1 MDPQK
6 LKQLVNTF
14 LQSETAYTQ
23 AKAQLSALQE
33 VRTAN
38 KNAVLNYLKEVKYE
52 KPLDMTTAEG
62 VLSYR
67 KSKSSGTLSRKLL
80 ATKVPEYF
88 AANGI
93 AKDPKEFIDWIWE
106 QRPSEET
113 WDISLKPEND
123 SEQ

>member
-1 MDPQK
+1 MDANK
-6 LKQLVNTF
+6 LKQLVKTF
-14 LQSETAYTQ
+14 LEYEGAYSIAKQHLSEIQTMRNT
-23 AKAQLSALQE
+23 S
-33 VRTAN
+33 
-38 KNAVLNYLKEVKYE
+38 KNTILNYLKEVKYE

-93 AKDPKEFIDWIWE
+93 TKDPKEFIDWIWE